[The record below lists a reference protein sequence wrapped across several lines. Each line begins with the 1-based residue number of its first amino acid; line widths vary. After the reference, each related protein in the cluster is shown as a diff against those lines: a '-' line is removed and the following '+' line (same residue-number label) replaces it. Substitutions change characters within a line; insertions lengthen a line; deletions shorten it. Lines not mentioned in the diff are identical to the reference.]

1 MKLAI
6 HGYGATGHYVH
17 ELAPDAVVAVID
29 KTKTAERV
37 PSYSTLAEMTES
49 VDAIIDFSHPSLLP
63 DLLDYG
69 IKTKTP
75 LVIATTGFSDAELQ
89 TIREAST
96 QIPIFQ
102 SYNMSFGIAMMQQLL
117 KTLVPLAGAFDIEL
131 LEKHHNQKVDAPSGT
146 AELLLR
152 TIQDLRN
159 VTPVYERESTREKRE
174 ANEIGMHSMRGGTIF
189 GEHEVLFAGVDELI
203 EIKHTALSKKVFAS
217 GAIKAAEAL
226 IQKSAGLY
234 TLETLYTQE
243 DSHVIN

>member
-29 KTKTAERV
+29 KTKTADQV
-37 PSYSTLAEMTES
+37 PSYGTLAEMTES

-63 DLLDYG
+63 ELLAYG

-75 LVIATTGFSDAELQ
+75 LVIATTGFSEAELQ
-89 TIREAST
+89 TIRDAST

-152 TIQDLRN
+152 TIQD
-159 VTPVYERESTREKRE
+159 
-174 ANEIGMHSMRGGTIF
+174 
-189 GEHEVLFAGVDELI
+189 
-203 EIKHTALSKKVFAS
+203 
-217 GAIKAAEAL
+217 
-226 IQKSAGLY
+226 
-234 TLETLYTQE
+234 
-243 DSHVIN
+243 

>member
-6 HGYGATGHYVH
+6 HGYGATGHYVE
-17 ELAPDAVVAVID
+17 ELAPTDVVAVID
-29 KTKTAERV
+29 RTKSAEKV
-37 PSYSTLAEMTES
+37 PSYQTLSDLTEE

-63 DLLDYG
+63 DLLAYG
-69 IKTKTP
+69 LKTKTP
-75 LVIATTGFSDAELQ
+75 LVIATTGFTAAELQ
-89 TIREAST
+89 SIKDASAE
-96 QIPIFQ
+96 IPIFQ

-117 KTLVPLAGAFDIEL
+117 QVLVPLASSFDIEL

-152 TIQDLRN
+152 TIQELRD
-159 VTPVYERESTREKRE
+159 VRPVYERESTREKRQ
-174 ANEIGMHSMRGGTIF
+174 ASEIGMHSMRGGTIF

-203 EIKHTALSKKVFAS
+203 EIRHTALSKKVFAS

-234 TLETLYTQE
+234 TLETLYSQE

>member
-6 HGYGATGHYVH
+6 HGYGATGHYVE
-17 ELAPDAVVAVID
+17 ELAPAEVVAVID
-29 KTKTAERV
+29 RTKSAEKV
-37 PSYSTLAEMTES
+37 PSYQTVSELTEE

-63 DLLDYG
+63 DLLAYG
-69 IKTKTP
+69 LKTKTP
-75 LVIATTGFSDAELQ
+75 LVIATTGFSEAELQ
-89 TIREAST
+89 TIKDASAE
-96 QIPIFQ
+96 IPIFQ

-117 KTLVPLAGAFDIEL
+117 QVLVPLASSFDIEL

-152 TIQDLRN
+152 TIQELRD
-159 VTPVYERESTREKRE
+159 VQPVYERESTREKRQ
-174 ANEIGMHSMRGGTIF
+174 ASEIGMHSMRGGTIF

-234 TLETLYTQE
+234 TLETLYSQE
-243 DSHVIN
+243 DSHVTN